1 MTEKAI
7 RKLTDFMT
15 EDLQVKVGRK
25 KIWVYEHVRTELRQ
39 LATAHGLDPE
49 LLAEYFIQLGIN
61 TVKHRPK
68 AEVKFDIEHLK

>member
-1 MTEKAI
+1 
-7 RKLTDFMT
+7 MT
-15 EDLQVKVGRK
+15 EDLKTKIGRK
-25 KIWVYEHVRTELRQ
+25 KIWVYGHVRTELRQ

-68 AEVKFDIEHLK
+68 TEVQFDIEHLK